1 MSEPTLL
8 TTLTAQNVGTSSEA
22 PGFLS
27 SFMSKAPQLLW
38 LLVIGLVIIVIFL
51 YMARRADRILLERT
65 RNNQMHFVRTKDCV
79 DMISESIHAY
89 DLQRQQAFSD
99 ARITTER
106 TYPLPEESEDEE
118 SEESEDENDDSED
131 ENDDSEDEND
141 ENDDEEEMSV
151 EDDDTYDQAMETPVA
166 SHPPPPTPRE
176 YAPNM

>member
-8 TTLTAQNVGTSSEA
+8 TTLTAQNVSTSNES

-65 RNNQMHFVRTKDCV
+65 RNNQMHFVRTNDCV
-79 DMISESIHAY
+79 NLISESIHAY
-89 DLQRQQAFSD
+89 DLQRQQAFPD

-118 SEESEDENDDSED
+118 DNEENEHEEENEESEDNDD
-131 ENDDSEDEND
+131 N
-141 ENDDEEEMSV
+141 EEMSV
-151 EDDDTYDQAMETPVA
+151 EEDDTYEQAMEETPVT
-166 SHPPPPTPRE
+166 SHPPLPIPRE
-176 YAPNM
+176 CEPRV